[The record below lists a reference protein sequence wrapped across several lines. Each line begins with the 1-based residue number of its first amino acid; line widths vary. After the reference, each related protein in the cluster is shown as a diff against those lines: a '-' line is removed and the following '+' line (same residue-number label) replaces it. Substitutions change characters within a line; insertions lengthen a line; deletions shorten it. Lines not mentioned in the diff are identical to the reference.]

1 MTHRFGCGG
10 PRRIAVATSLHPDR
24 VGLDVV
30 ALQQCEW
37 NGKPRSDG
45 ELRAAGMTFARRL
58 ADWQHPEY
66 FEFPIGELLNQRA
79 TDIP

>member
-1 MTHRFGCGG
+1 MTHRFSCGG
-10 PRRIAVATSLHPDR
+10 PRRIAVANSLQPDR

-37 NGKPRSDG
+37 NGKPRSDD
-45 ELRAAGMTFARRL
+45 ELRPAGMTFARRL
-58 ADWQHPEY
+58 ADRQQPEY

-79 TDIP
+79 TGVP